1 MVSEFFLIHVDS
13 IISSHLVKSVET
25 NPSID
30 YVEVYKYSRL
40 GNYYS
45 IILLPDQVWSF
56 EMQETWF
63 DKFGNL
69 GFAVDFEDANGLQGY
84 PSSIVGAYFA
94 ATLAV
99 TLT

>member
-1 MVSEFFLIHVDS
+1 
-13 IISSHLVKSVET
+13 
-25 NPSID
+25 
-30 YVEVYKYSRL
+30 
-40 GNYYS
+40 
-45 IILLPDQVWSF
+45 LPDQVWSF